1 MTRQPGSGA
10 VMSTLQAAVKQVAP
24 RANREFVQALIP
36 AADAAAARWGISDA
50 AVVARFLAQNH
61 HETQGFT
68 KFTENMNYSAARLM
82 QVWPARFPSLAA
94 AKPYANNPIALANN
108 VYANRMGNG
117 PPSSG
122 DGWRHRG
129 GGLTHHTGKAEY
141 ARAFARTGRTPDEIR
156 NPAKAV
162 AMVDAAASYWADRN
176 VVEAAKRGDDRAVT
190 IRINGGL
197 IGHQD
202 RLVLTRRYLA
212 VVTNGIMPKE
222 RTRAETSQ
230 VQRSRA
236 LMAASG
242 GTASGGSTVAVPA
255 AAPQSGGS
263 NAWLVAGGL
272 VLAVALIGVA
282 VVLIRKARR
291 TEATLEAERQAI
303 VDSRST
309 VEA

>member
-1 MTRQPGSGA
+1 
-10 VMSTLQAAVKQVAP
+10 MSTLQSAVAKVAP

-36 AADAAAARWGISDA
+36 AADAAAAHWGISDA
-50 AVVARFLAQNH
+50 HVVARFLAQNH

-82 QVWPARFPSLAA
+82 QVWPSRFPSVAA
-94 AKPYANNPIALANN
+94 AKPYANNPPALANN

-122 DGWRHRG
+122 DGWRFRG

-141 ARAFARTGRTPDEIR
+141 ARVAKRTGRTPDEIR
-156 NPAKAV
+156 NPSKAV

-176 VVEAAKRGDDRAVT
+176 VIEAAKRGDDRAVT

-212 VVTNGIMPKE
+212 VVTNGIVPKE

-230 VQRSRA
+230 VQRSQA
-236 LMAASG
+236 VAAAG
-242 GTASGGSTVAVPA
+242 GGAASGGSTVAVPNA
-255 AAPQSGGS
+255 MSQSPGS
-263 NAWLVAGGL
+263 SPWLIAGGI

-282 VVLIRKARR
+282 IVLIRKARH
-291 TEATLEAERQAI
+291 TEATLEVERQVI
-303 VDSRST
+303 IDSRAT
-309 VEA
+309 LET